1 LFKFACKFAR
11 WLQIVINAE
20 YKESEGGAERFP
32 AFATAT
38 AIQGSWKSQETK
50 TTQSVLGT

>member
-1 LFKFACKFAR
+1 
-11 WLQIVINAE
+11 VINAE
-20 YKESEGGAERFP
+20 YKESEGGAERLP